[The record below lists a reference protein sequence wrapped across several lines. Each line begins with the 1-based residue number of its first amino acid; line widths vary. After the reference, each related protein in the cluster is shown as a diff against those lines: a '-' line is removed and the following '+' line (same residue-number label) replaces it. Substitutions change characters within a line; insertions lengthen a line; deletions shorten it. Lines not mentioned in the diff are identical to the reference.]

1 VEENTEDDSACPIR
15 ITIRSKFKVM
25 HPTNCFAER
34 IVLFYLFYLR
44 ALLAGCWYTRCC
56 SSSAAALA
64 ELVEPSLYIYSADI
78 SLYGP
83 LFSLGGDTRPRGR
96 TPWGNPA
103 CDPAINPLL

>member
-1 VEENTEDDSACPIR
+1 MEENTEDDSACPIR
-15 ITIRSKFKVM
+15 MTIGSKFRVM
-25 HPTNCFAER
+25 
-34 IVLFYLFYLR
+34 R

-64 ELVEPSLYIYSADI
+64 ELVEPSLYVYSADI

-83 LFSLGGDTRPRGR
+83 LFCLGGDTRPRGR